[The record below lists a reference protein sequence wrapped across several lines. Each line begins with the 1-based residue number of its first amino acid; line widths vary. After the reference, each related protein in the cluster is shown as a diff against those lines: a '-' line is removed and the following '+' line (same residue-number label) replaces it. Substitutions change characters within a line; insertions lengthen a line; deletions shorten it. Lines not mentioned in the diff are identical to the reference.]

1 MIKKMSEIL
10 EKAKSSNKKKIVVVA
25 AAEDEHVLGSLFE
38 AKKNGII
45 DFKLVG
51 DKEKIEE
58 IAKKENLSLDNII
71 IIDEKNP
78 AQSCK
83 KAVEIIKEA
92 GGDILMKGMVSTAEL
107 LKAVLNKDGGLKK
120 SSVLSH
126 IALFQSPYYHKLLGV
141 TDAAM
146 NVAPTI
152 EEKIEIINNATTVF
166 HALGIDKPKIAV
178 IGAVEVVNPKMPP
191 TIDAALLT
199 MMNKRG
205 QIKGCEVDGPLA
217 LDNAVS
223 MEAAKQKKID
233 SSVAGDADCIVCPNI
248 ESGNVLYKS
257 LNFLGGAVAA
267 AVIVG
272 AQVPIVLTSR
282 ADSEESKMLSI
293 ALASIMG

>member
-1 MIKKMSEIL
+1 MIKTMSNIL
-10 EKAKSSNKKKIVVVA
+10 EKAKLAEKKKIVVVA

-38 AKKNGII
+38 AKRNGIV

-51 DKEKIEE
+51 DKDKIEN
-58 IAKKENLSLDNII
+58 IAKKDSLSLDGVYIV
-71 IIDEKNP
+71 DEKNP
-78 AQSCK
+78 IQSCK
-83 KAVEIIKEA
+83 KAVEIIKA
-92 GGDILMKGMVSTAEL
+92 GDGDILMKGMVSTADL
-107 LKAVLNKDGGLKK
+107 LRALLNKEYGLKK

-126 IALFQSPYYHKLLGV
+126 VALFQSPYYHKLLGV

-146 NVAPTI
+146 NVAPTL
-152 EEKIEIINNATTVF
+152 EEKVEIINNAATIF
-166 HALGIDKPKIAV
+166 HALGIDKPKMAV

-191 TIDAALLT
+191 TTEAALLT

-217 LDNAVS
+217 LDNAIS
-223 MEAAKQKKID
+223 IEAAKQKKIE
-233 SSVAGDADCIVCPNI
+233 SSVAGDADCIITPDI
-248 ESGNVLYKS
+248 EAGNVLYKS

-272 AQVPIVLTSR
+272 AQVPVVLTSR

-293 ALASIMG
+293 ALASIL